1 MYDAMMEGVRE
12 LRDFL
17 NGDGQ
22 MRGKSFGD
30 RNAVGHAF
38 WWRGQLYRLD
48 QVMEAVPPL
57 AAEVRAQRETIAGL
71 TAERDRLMSERP
83 YIVGANDGWDAAVE
97 QGVSSE
103 AVKSAMVRFWKRLAE
118 IHLGRAEK
126 AETTIAGLTARVEA
140 LTAHIAANCRIC
152 NGTGIAGGSGST
164 NPVRTTIYPCNHGIK
179 DTPQ

>member
-1 MYDAMMEGVRE
+1 MTPAQPALDAMMEGVRE

-71 TAERDRLMSERP
+71 E
-83 YIVGANDGWDAAVE
+83 
-97 QGVSSE
+97 
-103 AVKSAMVRFWKRLAE
+103 
-118 IHLGRAEK
+118 
-126 AETTIAGLTARVEA
+126 ARVEA
-140 LTAHIAANCRIC
+140 LTGALLQIADRHIPDQPAAYGGDEAEWAARQHTELRRIARLA
-152 NGTGIAGGSGST
+152 ISG
-164 NPVRTTIYPCNHGIK
+164 
-179 DTPQ
+179 DTPNA